1 MRTHHLIQ
9 IVSRL
14 SRSLRETLNGEPRS
28 ARSVPARYLLPLAAS
43 PQETSHFELCNAYP
57 LVPTVSRLSGLCL
70 AFLLL
75 AAGAS
80 SAQNPPVGYPGM
92 APGDLVRVVLK
103 DGMSIDG
110 RLMRMTDS
118 TLVLS
123 AAKAPIAVLQQRSL
137 PLEVSQTSVT
147 LLLSNGSRMT
157 GQVVG
162 LTEHRLV
169 FRKEGTTGNVFVD
182 RSEVVAVSNR
192 GRKTGASAVALRK
205 EEITL
210 ITKLTSYVN
219 GVGALSV
226 LLKPGARVR
235 VKAFSLGESPVI
247 GTLVSLNPEGIV
259 TFKPDGK
266 NSIESERQPASFS
279 MASIKQFEISKGT
292 GMNRGLTVLKG
303 LGIGAGLGTVG
314 GIILYAMASDDFLAV
329 LFVPAGLIIGTPIGL
344 LCGMVAAAVE
354 QPTERWQTVPVSR
367 IWLSLGMPRRDRFA
381 SKPEGMALN
390 VSFKF

>member
-1 MRTHHLIQ
+1 MTTFSFSSVASDLRRT
-9 IVSRL
+9 
-14 SRSLRETLNGEPRS
+14 G
-28 ARSVPARYLLPLAAS
+28 
-43 PQETSHFELCNAYP
+43 
-57 LVPTVSRLSGLCL
+57 LVV
-70 AFLLL
+70 LLL
-75 AAGAS
+75 TAGVS
-80 SAQNPPVGYPGM
+80 SAQEPPADYTGITL
-92 APGDLVRVVLK
+92 GDRVRVVLK

-162 LTEHRLV
+162 LTEQRLV
-169 FRKEGTTGNVFVD
+169 FRKEGTTGNVFVN
-182 RSEVVAVSNR
+182 RLEVVAVSNR
-192 GRKTGASAVALRK
+192 GRKTGASAVAFQK
-205 EEITL
+205 AEIAL
-210 ITKLTSYVN
+210 ITRPTNEVAT
-219 GVGALSV
+219 GGITTPV

-235 VKAFSLGESPVI
+235 VKTSDFGNSPVI

-367 IWLSLGMPRRDRFA
+367 VRLSLGMPRRDRFDPA
-381 SKPEGMALN
+381 TSGLTANLT
-390 VSFKF
+390 FRF

>member
-1 MRTHHLIQ
+1 MTTFSFSSVASDVRRT
-9 IVSRL
+9 
-14 SRSLRETLNGEPRS
+14 G
-28 ARSVPARYLLPLAAS
+28 
-43 PQETSHFELCNAYP
+43 
-57 LVPTVSRLSGLCL
+57 LVV
-70 AFLLL
+70 LLL
-75 AAGAS
+75 TAGVS
-80 SAQNPPVGYPGM
+80 SAQEPPADYTGITL
-92 APGDLVRVVLK
+92 GDRVRVILK
-103 DGMSIDG
+103 EGMSIDG

-162 LTEHRLV
+162 LTEQRLV
-169 FRKEGTTGNVFVD
+169 FRKEGTTGNVFVN

-192 GRKTGASAVALRK
+192 GRKTGASAVAFQK
-205 EEITL
+205 AEIAL
-210 ITKLTSYVN
+210 ITRPTNEVAT
-219 GVGALSV
+219 GGITTPV

-235 VKAFSLGESPVI
+235 VKTSDFGNSPVI

-314 GIILYAMASDDFLAV
+314 GIILYLMTNGNDTAYRGIEILYI
-329 LFVPAGLIIGTPIGL
+329 PAGLIVGTPVGL
-344 LCGMVAAAVE
+344 LGGIIAAAAQ
-354 QPTERWQTVPVSR
+354 QPSERWQTVPVSR
-367 IWLSLGMPRRDRFA
+367 VRLSLGMPSRDRFDPA
-381 SKPEGMALN
+381 TSGLTANLT
-390 VSFKF
+390 FRF